1 MLEASSVLCLA
12 LASAA
17 SASLH
22 LLPMQVV
29 DQQGFVYLKGS
40 EIHFH
45 LLNMQL
51 ESHQAV
57 LQAAYHGREANCVT
71 VLKDRSKG
79 ELSLSCELG
88 GCIVRNDMVLASIQV
103 QFILQLEVRTVQSK
117 SQSTVSLI
125 Q

>member
-1 MLEASSVLCLA
+1 
-12 LASAA
+12 
-17 SASLH
+17 
-22 LLPMQVV
+22 MQVV

-79 ELSLSCELG
+79 ELSLTCEVG
-88 GCIVRNDMVLASIQV
+88 GYILRGDMVLASIPGSVYLATGSEDCTIQIREYS
-103 QFILQLEVRTVQSK
+103 ILQ
-117 SQSTVSLI
+117 
-125 Q
+125 